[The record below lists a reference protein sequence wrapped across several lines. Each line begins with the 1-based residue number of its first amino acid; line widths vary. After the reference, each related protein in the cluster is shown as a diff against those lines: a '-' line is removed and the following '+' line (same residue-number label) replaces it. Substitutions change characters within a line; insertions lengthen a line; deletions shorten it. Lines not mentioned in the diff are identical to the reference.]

1 MVIPVPSLVD
11 ELRGVLD
18 RLGAV
23 EWRACDPGAVAAA
36 AVALAQGADRLEA
49 ISLLAIGE
57 HDRRGGISRDGD
69 ASVGDWTSRLT
80 KSSTGTGAKKAAKA
94 KRMAKATKTAKAAA
108 EGRLSSEQADR
119 LAAART
125 AENADLFDALEDEL
139 IDKAAGSL
147 EDAIRTAE
155 EFRARTGESAQERAD
170 RLWRQ
175 RRASCF
181 TDDDGIVQARQSLPG
196 DAGAEFK
203 LTMDAFVQ
211 REFDNRPPGDTRTVE
226 QVRADAAIAFG
237 LAARARLQDD
247 HPALAARFQGQ
258 VLVRYEDLIGDQ
270 LGGWAGEVLQTG
282 QPLTGHAVRRLCC
295 DAGIV
300 RLVTAGDSQIIDV
313 GRLTRAIPVPTQRA
327 VLARDGHRC
336 THPGCH
342 ARDGLQVHHLRHWAK
357 LGGTD
362 LSNLTTL
369 CWRHHRLVH
378 EGGWDVTFDDTSQR
392 TIWTAPDGR
401 RLIGQRRATA
411 GASTTAA

>member
-1 MVIPVPSLVD
+1 MFTPVSSLLD
-11 ELRGVLD
+11 QLRGVLD
-18 RLGAV
+18 GLGAV
-23 EWRACDPGAVAAA
+23 DWQASDPGAVAMA
-36 AVALAQGADRLEA
+36 AVALAQGADRVEA
-49 ISLLAIGE
+49 ISLLAIAE
-57 HDRRGGISRDGD
+57 HERRGGIRRDGD
-69 ASVGDWTSRLT
+69 ASTGDWTSRQT
-80 KSSTGTGAKKAAKA
+80 KTSQSTGAKKAAKA
-94 KRMAKATKTAKAAA
+94 KRLAKATKTAKAAA

-119 LAAART
+119 LASART
-125 AENADLFDALEDEL
+125 AENADLFDAVEDEL
-139 IDKAAGSL
+139 IAKAAGSL

-155 EFRARTGESAQERAD
+155 EFRAATGESAQDRAD

-181 TDDDGIVQARQSLPG
+181 TDDDGVVQGRQSLPG

-211 REFDNRPPGDTRTVE
+211 REFDNRLPGDPRTPD

-237 LAARARLQDD
+237 LAARSRLATDE
-247 HPALAARFQGQ
+247 PTKAARCQAQ

-270 LGGWAGEVLQTG
+270 LDDWAGEILQTG

-295 DAGIV
+295 DAGVV
-300 RLVTAGDSQIIDV
+300 RLVTKGESQIIDV
-313 GRLTRAIPVPTQRA
+313 GRLTRTIPVPTQRA

-342 ARDGLQVHHLRHWAK
+342 SRDGLQVHHLRHWAR
-357 LGGTD
+357 LGSTD
-362 LSNLTTL
+362 LSNLACL

-378 EGGWDVTFDDTSQR
+378 EGGWDVVFDDDSQR
-392 TIWTAPDGR
+392 TIWIAPNGR

-411 GASTTAA
+411 DASTAAA